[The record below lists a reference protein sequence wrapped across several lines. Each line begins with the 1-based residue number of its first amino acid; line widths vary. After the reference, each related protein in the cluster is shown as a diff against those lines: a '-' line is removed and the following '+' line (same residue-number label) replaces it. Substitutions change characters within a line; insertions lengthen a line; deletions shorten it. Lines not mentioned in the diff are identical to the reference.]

1 MIYFY
6 IYFTEK
12 IYFQAPSTAI
22 SWSVYEG
29 FKHLW
34 MKNLGDDSDKQND
47 PYETLSTMMTPN
59 SRNFQN
65 GQVGSRVSH
74 LTSDGSNSS
83 NSEEINQS
91 RWHHVTPVVTAAR

>member
-1 MIYFY
+1 MFVYLSNVNNWF
-6 IYFTEK
+6 
-12 IYFQAPSTAI
+12 I
-22 SWSVYEG
+22 SLFHDSICGLVLLIL
-29 FKHLW
+29 HLW
-34 MKNLGDDSDKQND
+34 MKNLCDDLDKQND

-74 LTSDGSNSS
+74 LTSGGSNSS

>member
-1 MIYFY
+1 
-6 IYFTEK
+6 
-12 IYFQAPSTAI
+12 
-22 SWSVYEG
+22 
-29 FKHLW
+29 
-34 MKNLGDDSDKQND
+34 MKNLCDDSDKQND

-74 LTSDGSNSS
+74 LTSGGSSSSS

-91 RWHHVTPVVTAAR
+91 IHHHAWTPVVSAAR